1 LISKDSLE
9 NKLCI
14 QKKFNDSI
22 HLFEFLKEFQLKK
35 IKKGFLICSYDSIEM
50 NNNTYRIQF
59 YQGPKIHNAK
69 IQIPDY
75 LKNINLFSSQKSFSS
90 TNIIQIKSH
99 EIEDLM
105 RKVQNQCIND
115 GYPFSQVSLTDIVIR
130 NDTLTSKLNLTKGER
145 ITYNKIVIK
154 GNCHISEKYLSAI
167 LGIKTNHI
175 YEEQNIR
182 SITAQLQQLPF
193 ISQTKPYELLFNEN
207 QVDIYLYLQD
217 RPVSF
222 ASGILGFQQ
231 KPNTTSYSLTGDIR
245 LKLINVL
252 KKGEMLD
259 IQWRNPQ
266 PSSQFLKSV
275 FSFPSILASRFG
287 IDGQFQLYKKDST
300 FIELRSNIGVQY
312 ILPNGNYLKFNVKN
326 IQTNPINISQNTL
339 PSFYTN
345 NKSILYGLSLFK
357 QSLDYVPVPTKG
369 YLYSIDVSI
378 GTKKTKIQNEPIIS
392 SSVSRIEGYFN
403 TYKSI
408 ISRKNILKV
417 GIYTELYFSDTYYQN
432 ELLRFGGLSS
442 QRGFREDDL
451 KATSRIQSTIEY
463 RFVLEKNSYVFLFYD
478 QTWYE
483 NKLSSQ
489 KIDHPLG
496 LGGGLTLG
504 TSAGLFSISYA
515 IGKQLTNPILV
526 KNGLVHF
533 GYISYF

>member
-1 LISKDSLE
+1 
-9 NKLCI
+9 
-14 QKKFNDSI
+14 
-22 HLFEFLKEFQLKK
+22 
-35 IKKGFLICSYDSIEM
+35 
-50 NNNTYRIQF
+50 
-59 YQGPKIHNAK
+59 
-69 IQIPDY
+69 
-75 LKNINLFSSQKSFSS
+75 
-90 TNIIQIKSH
+90 
-99 EIEDLM
+99 
-105 RKVQNQCIND
+105 
-115 GYPFSQVSLTDIVIR
+115 
-130 NDTLTSKLNLTKGER
+130 
-145 ITYNKIVIK
+145 
-154 GNCHISEKYLSAI
+154 
-167 LGIKTNHI
+167 
-175 YEEQNIR
+175 
-182 SITAQLQQLPF
+182 
-193 ISQTKPYELLFNEN
+193 
-207 QVDIYLYLQD
+207 LYLQD

-300 FIELRSNIGVQY
+300 FIELRSSLGFQY

-378 GTKKTKIQNEPIIS
+378 GTKKTKIQNEPLIS